1 MQLTLFGIKG
11 SEAAVSPCV
20 GVVRGK
26 QERKTATR
34 CGEEEGVNGRLK
46 LSKGFFAAQNGDG
59 AFVCK
64 HLHREKGVFERVA
77 QRRALGSAEGRPS
90 RHRFHSSGCPPGPGG

>member
-1 MQLTLFGIKG
+1 MQLTLFGVKG

-20 GVVRGK
+20 GVVGGK
-26 QERKTATR
+26 QKRKAATR
-34 CGEEEGVNGRLK
+34 RGAKEGVNGRLK
-46 LSKGFFAAQNGDG
+46 LSKAFFAAQNGDG

-64 HLHREKGVFERVA
+64 HLRREKSVFERAA

-90 RHRFHSSGCPPGPGG
+90 RRRFHSSGCPPGPGG